1 MRLGQIV
8 EKALKVDQTKLS
20 VIADCPL
27 HNRFLAVRMK
37 VYGYLNAYMKSLK
50 RVFEKLKKKNP
61 YWSDYTCFSRAISG
75 KGFSK
80 RTISHHFNKLVDK
93 GDYPGQEKKNILKW
107 LYSLSKI
114 QKVGLSKTN
123 SEGKLAIT
131 ED

>member
-1 MRLGQIV
+1 M
-8 EKALKVDQTKLS
+8 KVDQTKLS
-20 VIADCPL
+20 VIPDCPL

-37 VYGYLNAYMKSLK
+37 VYRYLNTYMKSLK

-93 GDYPGQEKKNILKW
+93 GDYSGQEKKDILEW
-107 LYSLSKI
+107 LFLLSKE
-114 QKVGLSKTN
+114 QK
-123 SEGKLAIT
+123 
-131 ED
+131 